1 MTTLADIGLL
11 QAFVAVA
18 DARSFSDGASR
29 IGLTRSAAGKAIA
42 RLEEL
47 LGARLLHWT
56 TRQVGLTADGQAFHE
71 KASQILADLEE
82 AQTMVTRGGAKPR
95 GVLRVTA
102 TEAFGRQI
110 VLPILGEYLERW
122 PELSAEAS
130 FIDRITD
137 IVEEG
142 FDIAIRFGAAP
153 ASSDLIA
160 RVVARS
166 VGQLCASPALS
177 RSPSHTHYDLGAD
190 GPPAAAVRNEGVSAH
205 VDPASRL
212 RTASH
217 CAGSAGAAVRQCRR
231 TARCCARRVGR
242 GLPAAL
248 PYRPRCRGGSARA
261 VAARLRHARDPDLG
275 GLPEPPPSYAEGQA
289 LHRSA
294 CGTPLRAG
302 GPTRWSDR
310 LGIRPVATDEYMPI
324 RV

>member
-1 MTTLADIGLL
+1 MGRESALRSEGNLKELADIGLL
-11 QAFVAVA
+11 QVFVAVA

-47 LGARLLHWT
+47 LGARLLHRT

-102 TEAFGRQI
+102 TEAFGRRI

-166 VGQLCASPALS
+166 VGQLCASPAYLARHHTPITIEELTDHRQLLS
-177 RSPSHTHYDLGAD
+177 GTRESP
-190 GPPAAAVRNEGVSAH
+190 
-205 VDPASRL
+205 
-212 RTASH
+212 RTWILQ
-217 CAGSAGAAVRQCRR
+217 AGSEPPVTVPARPVLLSDNAGALRDA
-231 TARCCARRVGR
+231 ARAGLGVACLPRFLIDRDVEEGR
-242 GLPAAL
+242 LALLLPAYATPEIPISVVYPSRRHL
-248 PYRPRCRGGSARA
+248 TPK
-261 VAARLRHARDPDLG
+261 VRLFIDL
-275 GLPEPPPSYAEGQA
+275 LAE
-289 LHRSA
+289 
-294 CGTPLRAG
+294 
-302 GPTRWSDR
+302 R
-310 LGIRPVATDEYMPI
+310 L
-324 RV
+324 